1 MLAVPMFARS
11 NDPAPDARR
20 SRRRARAFLALAVG
34 VCVAP
39 LAASLPLGAACTGFT
54 CECFFADRAVT
65 LVVVDDAT
73 ARGVDDFF
81 VEAIVN
87 DVPIGEPPECNAR
100 FREGN
105 TCSFGEE
112 PGIYHVIV
120 RAPGY
125 ETREAVAR
133 VAEEADSDLC
143 CNALL
148 ASKNI
153 EIALTPDP

>member
-1 MLAVPMFARS
+1 M
-11 NDPAPDARR
+11 
-20 SRRRARAFLALAVG
+20 
-34 VCVAP
+34 
-39 LAASLPLGAACTGFT
+39 ASLPLGAACTGFA

-73 ARGVDDFF
+73 ARGIDDFF

-87 DVPIGEPPECNAR
+87 DVPVGEPPECNAR

-125 ETREAVAR
+125 ATREAVAR

-148 ASKNI
+148 ASKTV